1 MIISKIDN
9 RNKIIYKSNNLTD
22 LFRKLEELTFVFL
35 NTLEVQPEEKLLKKS
50 KSGKC
55 GWYPY
60 GYCAISTYDKI
71 TIYKK
76 ELIKGILYNN
86 DNIRKI
92 INFQIIRPEERLHPD
107 IEKDYDEINTFVN
120 YKINKW
126 EHIHDD
132 IKKKDIIDI
141 DNSK

>member
-1 MIISKIDN
+1 MIISKIDGK
-9 RNKIIYKSNNLTD
+9 NKIIYKSNNLNE
-22 LFRKLEELTFVFL
+22 LLRKLEELTFVFL
-35 NTLEVQPEEKLLKKS
+35 NTLEVQKEEKLLKKS

-60 GYCAISTYDKI
+60 GYCAVSTYDKI

-76 ELIKGILYNN
+76 ELVKGILYNN

-92 INFQIIRPEERLHPD
+92 INFQIIRPEERSHPD
-107 IEKDYDEINTFVN
+107 IEKDFDMINDCVN

-126 EHIHDD
+126 EHIHDE
-132 IKKKDIIDI
+132 IKKKDIIDT